1 MRFERERQKIQKER
15 KGRILKEKGYRK
27 REIEDTIRENIERED
42 VKVEERKREYKN
54 RKYLQGDEKE
64 T

>member
-1 MRFERERQKIQKER
+1 MGREK
-15 KGRILKEKGYRK
+15 
-27 REIEDTIRENIERED
+27 DSIRENIERED